1 MELNFPATGPK
12 QFEKASIAQ
21 FPKPTATTAAVP
33 SAATCHSSISF
44 RARAVARA
52 APFAAL
58 FRAELESA
66 CGKRCAGEGS
76 KEGTAEVGACDEAAG
91 RSKKV
96 GTNML
101 LHESA
106 AICLF

>member
-1 MELNFPATGPK
+1 M
-12 QFEKASIAQ
+12 AQ
-21 FPKPTATTAAVP
+21 FPKPTTTTAADP
-33 SAATCHSSISF
+33 AATCHSSGSF
-44 RARAVARA
+44 HARAVARA
-52 APFAAL
+52 APFVAL

-76 KEGTAEVGACDEAAG
+76 EEDSAEVGASGEAAG

-96 GTNML
+96 GTHML

-106 AICLF
+106 AKSMFYRSRPK